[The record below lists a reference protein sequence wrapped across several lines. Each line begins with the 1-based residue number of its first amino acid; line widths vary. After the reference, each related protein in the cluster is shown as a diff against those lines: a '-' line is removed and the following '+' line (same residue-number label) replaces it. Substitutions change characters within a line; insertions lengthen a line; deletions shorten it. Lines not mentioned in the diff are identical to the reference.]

1 MRQLV
6 RYKNRHIY
14 DYENCRYVK
23 LPDILEIVRSNEDFK
38 VIEDGTSRDITREV
52 LLGIIHQE
60 IISKYVFPKNVL
72 FKVLKETPI
81 GESPFMRL
89 FNFNNLTE
97 IEIRK
102 SQLHKENEPEKIREI
117 APTVAPILMSS
128 IGSFELPFGN
138 QTATI

>member
-1 MRQLV
+1 MRQLI

-14 DYENCRYVK
+14 DYEKRCYVK

-60 IISKYVFPKNVL
+60 ILSNYVFPKKVL
-72 FKVLKETPI
+72 FNVLKETPQ

-89 FNFNNLTE
+89 FNFSNLTE
-97 IEIRK
+97 IEIK
-102 SQLHKENEPEKIREI
+102 QSQAHKEIEPEPVKEI
-117 APTVAPILMSS
+117 PQQQVFRPS

-138 QTATI
+138 QTATY